1 MADTLPNIELPP
13 NIWVDLYAATG
24 IAVGTQ
30 ILVQNIGVCDVYLFS
45 GPAMPDQGDND
56 MHQIITRAQFAKN
69 DQGDAGAYA
78 MCIAGGL
85 VNVRLPPS
93 T

>member
-1 MADTLPNIELPP
+1 
-13 NIWVDLYAATG
+13 
-24 IAVGTQ
+24 
-30 ILVQNIGVCDVYLFS
+30 
-45 GPAMPDQGDND
+45 MPDQGDND